1 MKRDK
6 LSARIE
12 RAIIQAGNRMAD
24 LPAEGTELPLDRNSR
39 LLAWI
44 LLLLFCLMVLSS
56 LVVLL
61 LEWDNPQL
69 LLHLGVTMTYAAL
82 LMFCF
87 LLNRWRYTRLAAR
100 GAVLIGVAAVWVVL
114 LFDQQIKTDMA
125 NVPLYLVSL
134 AIMLAAFLLS
144 SWETGLIAVAQ
155 LLGLVWLLEAQEAW
169 SRANWRFLFVY
180 IVFISLLAIATSH
193 IQQTNLQLIER
204 QNQRLLENEAKLKDM
219 TTRDSLT
226 GLYNRHYLLET
237 LPREI
242 SRVTRR
248 NSNLGLIMIDLDQFN
263 DINSQYGHTVADDLL
278 RLVGQVLA
286 GKIRASDIA
295 CRYAGDAFILMMP
308 DATGQATFD
317 RADSI
322 RTEALS
328 WTFDVDTLSLKN
340 LTLTCGVASYPE
352 HGTNG
357 TALLEAAA
365 AALRQARQAGG
376 NRTGVAQ

>member
-24 LPAEGTELPLDRNSR
+24 LPAEGTEQPLDRNSR

-340 LTLTCGVASYPE
+340 LTLTCGVASYPK